1 MSDDDL
7 DIVRPI
13 PVMSNDY
20 HVDWGLHALIGDLR
34 SLVYHQHTESSH
46 GRDQEVAG
54 VFHGKE
60 LQSLGQVYPDM
71 LDKMT
76 NLAITYWD
84 QGRLE
89 EVEKLK
95 LPIFLESSSS
105 ASLRLGNLP
114 QGSENCELGVVGQ
127 FPGGV
132 WCFAAR
138 GFCRF
143 SSPLSS
149 L

>member
-1 MSDDDL
+1 
-7 DIVRPI
+7 
-13 PVMSNDY
+13 MSNDC
-20 HVDWGLHALIGDLR
+20 HVHWGLHALIGDLR

-60 LQSLGQVYPDM
+60 LQSVGQVHPDT

-76 NLAITYWD
+76 NLAITYWN

-105 ASLRLGNLP
+105 PSLRLRNLP
-114 QGSENCELGVVGQ
+114 RGSKNCELVVVGQ
-127 FPGGV
+127 FRTVLVG
-132 WCFAAR
+132 
-138 GFCRF
+138 
-143 SSPLSS
+143 
-149 L
+149 